1 MSALREYLIKRTDG
15 SFLDLPK
22 SSFDSVLRP
31 NSIPSEPVAR
41 WGDHRIKVPG
51 CEIAF
56 SFEPPG
62 LQVIFQ
68 DPGFP
73 QRIADQIVDEIRQNI
88 TRETG
93 HECAVVPL
101 G

>member
-1 MSALREYLIKRTDG
+1 
-15 SFLDLPK
+15 
-22 SSFDSVLRP
+22 
-31 NSIPSEPVAR
+31 
-41 WGDHRIKVPG
+41 
-51 CEIAF
+51 
-56 SFEPPG
+56 
-62 LQVIFQ
+62 VIFQ